1 MVSLTVRP
9 EDLGDALSSP
19 LAKGE
24 VMNIR
29 HVRAPQAQSH
39 RGRGR
44 FYSWAAISAATALA
58 LGLATI
64 VPQLGSEASATTSS
78 SALTIAV
85 PNVPPT
91 LNPAL
96 NNNGGNDVT
105 FTSLAYDSLIYLAP
119 NGQYQ
124 PDLALSWKY
133 VGSNNQEFVIQ
144 LRPDVEFSDG
154 STMTAQDVVNYI
166 NYAKTSGSGAAEFLS
181 SLAATTATGPLTVQL
196 NFSSPRPDLETV
208 FDQNS
213 LSGDIIGPT
222 GLADATSLGTT
233 TDGAGPYMIDA
244 SKTVTG
250 SAYVFVPNP
259 NYWNTSLVRY
269 SSVTV
274 NIITDP
280 NAELDA
286 VETGQ
291 DDFMFNG
298 SSTQVSTA
306 TGDGLKVYA
315 SPFGWTALFIEDYAG
330 KLVKALASE
339 KVRQAINYAT
349 DRPVLTKALYGSYAQ
364 ANDETE
370 LPGSTGYDPAY
381 ANYFKYNLK
390 TAKTLMKEAGYPKG
404 FTMTLVSTPA
414 EDIEPE
420 TEALSSDLSA
430 IGIKVKI
437 HEDATFTEAVTD
449 WLGKK
454 YPGFVGT
461 FGTLPMS
468 IEAPLLWAKTAL
480 FNPFQNSLPTINSI
494 INHADELDGA
504 AADKLYEQAEVNALE
519 EGYYDVIFD
528 SDDIY
533 FAKPGTIGNL
543 QIGNSY
549 PGSDFA
555 PDAAFFSPPSS

>member
-1 MVSLTVRP
+1 
-9 EDLGDALSSP
+9 
-19 LAKGE
+19 LA
-24 VMNIR
+24 I
-29 HVRAPQAQSH
+29 
-39 RGRGR
+39 
-44 FYSWAAISAATALA
+44 AATIPLVTGAA
-58 LGLATI
+58 A
-64 VPQLGSEASATTSS
+64 ASTST
-78 SALTIAV
+78 SALTVAV

-119 NGQYQ
+119 NGTYE
-124 PDLALSWKY
+124 PDLAASWSY
-133 VGSNNQEFVIQ
+133 VGTNNQEFVIQ
-144 LRPDVEFSDG
+144 LRPNVEFSDG
-154 STMTAQDVVNYI
+154 STMTAQDVVNSI
-166 NYAKTSGSGAAEFLS
+166 NYAKSSGSGAAEFLS
-181 SLAATTATGPLTVQL
+181 SLAAATTTGPLTVQL

-222 GLADATSLGTT
+222 GLADASSLGTT
-233 TDGAGPYMIDA
+233 TDGAGPYMINA

-250 SAYVFVPNP
+250 SSYVFVPNP
-259 NYWNTSLVRY
+259 NYWNSSLVRY

-274 NIITDP
+274 NVIADP

-298 SSTQVSTA
+298 SSTQVSA
-306 TGDGLKVYA
+306 AKGDGLKVYD
-315 SPFGWTALFIEDYAG
+315 SPFGWTALFIEDYTG
-330 KLVKALASE
+330 KLVKALGSE

-349 DRPVLTKALYGSYAQ
+349 DRSVLTKALYGTYAQ

-370 LPGSTGYDPAY
+370 LPGNTGYDPSY

-390 TAKTLMKEAGYPKG
+390 KAKMLMKEAGYAKG

-420 TEALSSDLSA
+420 TEALASDLSQ

-468 IEAPLLWAKTAL
+468 IEAPLLWPKTAL
-480 FNPFQNSLPTINSI
+480 FNPFQNSLPAINATINQ
-494 INHADELDGA
+494 ADDLDGA
-504 AADKLYEQAEVNALE
+504 AANKLYQKAEVDALV

-543 QIGNSY
+543 QIGDSF

-555 PDAAFFSPPSS
+555 PDVAFFSPPSS